1 MFGVFFPDDC
11 QAIKDD
17 DFVLFFSPSFCVTA
31 VNLGQRTLLLC
42 Q

>member
-17 DFVLFFSPSFCVTA
+17 DFVLFLSPSFCATI
-31 VNLGQRTLLLC
+31 LC
-42 Q
+42 NSS